1 MPNLKEL
8 FKKEA
13 QYRARANELADIL
26 AQRELTED
34 ENAELREINRKLDET
49 SLRIRAYQVPEAPA
63 DNLADGKK
71 QLREAVSSNKKF
83 DIILTREGGTTQTT
97 PAPGA
102 TGMTTTDATA
112 GGMVKVTIGEVL
124 KALRAGLIFDKVGLD
139 LRAGLSGEYV
149 WPVASAMTAQIA
161 GEAVKL
167 TDKKITLSKL
177 TAKPVRIGT
186 TAFMTNQSIIQ
197 SDGLIEDVVRDDL
210 PKSIA
215 DLINKATF
223 SVTALT
229 GGTDIK
235 GPFVGA
241 DKVSFA
247 GKTPTL
253 AELNNLRAKV
263 LAKGHT
269 LKHAGFVMSYAMK
282 AKLECTPVDSG
293 SGIMICANDKILGV
307 PVFATNE
314 IGEGNIGFG
323 DFSQHMVGL
332 FGNVRF
338 IADPYTEATSDIYRL
353 TMNVNYG
360 SCTLRQDAFVVG
372 QVSAS

>member
-13 QYRARANELADIL
+13 QYRTRANELADIL
-26 AQRELTED
+26 AQRDLTED

-49 SLRIRAYQVPEAPA
+49 SLRIRAYQAPA
-63 DNLADGKK
+63 VPTTDISEGVK
-71 QLREAVSSNKKF
+71 QLRDNVSSSKKF
-83 DIILTREGGTTQTT
+83 EVILTRENT
-97 PAPGA
+97 GA
-102 TGMTTTDATA
+102 TGMMSTDAAA

-177 TAKPVRIGT
+177 TAKPVRLGI
-186 TAFMTNQSIIQ
+186 TAYMTNQSILQ
-197 SDGLIEDVVRDDL
+197 SDGAVESVVREEL

-223 SVTALT
+223 SPTTLD

-241 DKVSFA
+241 AKVSFA
-247 GKTPTL
+247 GTAPTL
-253 AELNNLRAKV
+253 AELNQLRAKV

-269 LKHAGFVMSYAMK
+269 LNHAGFVMSYAMK
-282 AKLECTPVDSG
+282 ATLECTPVDAG

-332 FGNVRF
+332 FGKVRF
-338 IADPYTEATSDIYRL
+338 VADPYTEAASDIYRL

-360 SCTLRQDAFVVG
+360 SCTLRQDAFVLG
-372 QVSAS
+372 QVSGS

>member
-13 QYRARANELADIL
+13 QYRTRANELADIL
-26 AQRELTED
+26 AQRDLTED

-49 SLRIRAYQVPEAPA
+49 SLRIRAYQAPA
-63 DNLADGKK
+63 VPTTDIFEGVK
-71 QLREAVSSNKKF
+71 QLRDNVSSSKKF
-83 DIILTREGGTTQTT
+83 EVVLTREN
-97 PAPGA
+97 PGA
-102 TGMTTTDATA
+102 TGMMSTDAAA

-124 KALRAGLIFDKVGLD
+124 KALRAGLIFDKVGLN
-139 LRAGLSGEYV
+139 LRSGLSGEYV

-177 TAKPVRIGT
+177 TAKPVRLGI
-186 TAFMTNQSIIQ
+186 TAYMTNQSILQ
-197 SDGLIEDVVRDDL
+197 SDGAVEAVVREEL

-223 SVTALT
+223 SPTALD

-241 DKVSFA
+241 AKVQFA
-247 GKTPTL
+247 GTVPTL
-253 AELNNLRAKV
+253 AELNQLRAKV

-269 LKHAGFVMSYAMK
+269 LNHAGFVMSFAMK
-282 AKLECTPVDSG
+282 ATLECTPVDAG

-338 IADPYTEATSDIYRL
+338 VADPYTEASSDIYRL

-360 SCTLRQDAFVVG
+360 SCTLRQDAFVLG

>member
-1 MPNLKEL
+1 MPNLRELYKKDKE
-8 FKKEA
+8 
-13 QYRARANELADIL
+13 YRARTNELADIL
-26 AQRELTED
+26 AQRELTDD
-34 ENAELREINRKLDET
+34 ENAELRELNRKIEET
-49 SLRIRAYQVPEAPA
+49 SIRIRNYQLPAETPE
-63 DNLADGKK
+63 NTVDGKK
-71 QLREAVSSNKKF
+71 QLRDAVTSNKKF
-83 DIILTREGGTTQTT
+83 EVMLTRETPTPTPTPGTT
-97 PAPGA
+97 
-102 TGMTTTDATA
+102 GMMSTDAAA

-167 TDKKITLSKL
+167 TDQKISLSKL
-177 TAKPVRIGT
+177 TAKPVRLGI
-186 TAFMTNQSIIQ
+186 TAYMTNQSILQ
-197 SDGLIEDVVRDDL
+197 SDGAVEAVVREEL

-223 SVTALT
+223 SPTALD

-241 DKVSFA
+241 AKVSFA
-247 GKTPTL
+247 GKVPTL
-253 AELNNLRAKV
+253 AELNKLRAKV

-269 LKHAGFVMSYAMK
+269 LNHAGFVMSFAMK
-282 AKLECTPVDSG
+282 ATLECTPVDAG
-293 SGIMICANDKILGV
+293 SGIMVCANDKILGV

-338 IADPYTEATSDIYRL
+338 VADPYTEASSDIYRL

-360 SCTLRQDAFVVG
+360 SCTLRQDAFVLG
-372 QVSAS
+372 QATGL

>member
-1 MPNLKEL
+1 MPKLKEL

-13 QYRARANELADIL
+13 QYRTRANELADIL
-26 AQRELTED
+26 AQRDLTED

-49 SLRIRAYQVPEAPA
+49 SLRIRAYQTPA
-63 DNLADGKK
+63 VSTTDITEGVK
-71 QLREAVSSNKKF
+71 QLRENVSSSKKF
-83 DIILTREGGTTQTT
+83 EVILTREN
-97 PAPGA
+97 PGA
-102 TGMTTTDATA
+102 TGMMSTDAAA
-112 GGMVKVTIGEVL
+112 GGMVNVTIGEVL

-177 TAKPVRIGT
+177 TAKPVRIGVT
-186 TAFMTNQSIIQ
+186 SFMTNQSIIQ
-197 SDGLIEDVVRDDL
+197 SNGAIEGVVRDDL

-215 DLINKATF
+215 ELINKATF
-223 SVTALT
+223 SPTT
-229 GGTDIK
+229 IEGGTDIK

-241 DKVSFA
+241 AKVQFA
-247 GKTPTL
+247 GTVPTL
-253 AELNNLRAKV
+253 AELNRLRAKV

-269 LKHAGFVMSYAMK
+269 LNHAGFVMSFAMK
-282 AKLECTPVDSG
+282 AILECTPVDAG

-338 IADPYTEATSDIYRL
+338 VADPYTEATSDIYRL

-360 SCTLRQDAFVVG
+360 SCTLRQDAFVLG
-372 QVSAS
+372 QVSGS

>member
-1 MPNLKEL
+1 MSKLREL
-8 FKKEA
+8 YKKEKE
-13 QYRARANELADIL
+13 YRARTNELADIL
-26 AQRELTED
+26 AQRELTDD
-34 ENAELREINRKLDET
+34 ENAELRELNRKIEET
-49 SLRIRAYQVPEAPA
+49 SIRIRNFQFPAETPENSV
-63 DNLADGKK
+63 DYKK
-71 QLREAVSSNKKF
+71 QLRDAVSSNKKF
-83 DIILTREGGTTQTT
+83 DIVLAREAPTPT

-102 TGMTTTDATA
+102 TGMTTTDVAA
-112 GGMVKVTIGEVL
+112 GGMVKVTTAEVL

-139 LRAGLSGEYV
+139 LRSGLSGEYV

-167 TDKKITLSKL
+167 TDQKISLSKL
-177 TAKPVRIGT
+177 TAKPVRLGI
-186 TAFMTNQSIIQ
+186 TAYMTNQSILQ
-197 SDGLIEDVVRDDL
+197 SDGVVEAVVREEL

-223 SVTALT
+223 SPTALD

-235 GPFVGA
+235 GPFVSA
-241 DKVSFA
+241 AKVSFA
-247 GKTPTL
+247 GKVPTL
-253 AELNNLRAKV
+253 AELNKLRAKV

-269 LKHAGFVMSYAMK
+269 LNHAGFVMSFAMK
-282 AKLECTPVDSG
+282 ATLECTPVDAG
-293 SGIMICANDKILGV
+293 SGIMVCANDKILGV

-332 FGNVRF
+332 FGTVRF
-338 IADPYTEATSDIYRL
+338 VADPYTEASSDIYRL

-360 SCTLRQDAFVVG
+360 SCTLRQDAFVLG
-372 QVSAS
+372 QASAS

>member
-13 QYRARANELADIL
+13 QYRTRANELADIL
-26 AQRELTED
+26 AQRDLTED

-49 SLRIRAYQVPEAPA
+49 SLRIRAYQAPA
-63 DNLADGKK
+63 VPTTDISEGVK
-71 QLREAVSSNKKF
+71 QLRGNVSSSKKF
-83 DIILTREGGTTQTT
+83 EVILTREN
-97 PAPGA
+97 PGA
-102 TGMTTTDATA
+102 TGMMSTDAAA

-124 KALRAGLIFDKVGLD
+124 KALRAGLIFDKVGLN
-139 LRAGLSGEYV
+139 LRSGLSGEYV

-177 TAKPVRIGT
+177 TAKPVRLGI
-186 TAFMTNQSIIQ
+186 TAYMTNQSILQ
-197 SDGLIEDVVRDDL
+197 SDGAVEAVVREEL

-223 SVTALT
+223 SPTT
-229 GGTDIK
+229 IEGGTDIK

-241 DKVSFA
+241 AKVQFA
-247 GKTPTL
+247 GTVPTL
-253 AELNNLRAKV
+253 AELNQLRAKV

-269 LKHAGFVMSYAMK
+269 LNHAGFIMSFAMK
-282 AKLECTPVDSG
+282 AILECTPVDAG

-332 FGNVRF
+332 FGKVRF
-338 IADPYTEATSDIYRL
+338 VADPYTEAASDIYRL

-360 SCTLRQDAFVVG
+360 SCTLRQDAFVLG
-372 QVSAS
+372 QVSGS

>member
-13 QYRARANELADIL
+13 QYRTRANELADIL
-26 AQRELTED
+26 AQRDLTED

-49 SLRIRAYQVPEAPA
+49 SLRIRAYQTPA
-63 DNLADGKK
+63 VSTTDISEGVK
-71 QLREAVSSNKKF
+71 QLRDNVSSSKKF
-83 DIILTREGGTTQTT
+83 EVILTRENPT
-97 PAPGA
+97 PGA
-102 TGMTTTDATA
+102 AGMMSTDAAA

-124 KALRAGLIFDKVGLD
+124 KTLRAGLIFDKVGLD

-177 TAKPVRIGT
+177 TAKPVRIGVT
-186 TAFMTNQSIIQ
+186 SFMTNQSIIQ
-197 SDGLIEDVVRDDL
+197 SNGTIEGVVRDDL

-215 DLINKATF
+215 ELINKATF
-223 SVTALT
+223 STTTLD

-241 DKVSFA
+241 SKVSFA
-247 GKTPTL
+247 GAVPTL
-253 AELNNLRAKV
+253 AELNQLRAKV

-269 LKHAGFVMSYAMK
+269 LNHAGFVMSFAMK
-282 AKLECTPVDSG
+282 ATLECTPVDAG

-338 IADPYTEATSDIYRL
+338 VADPYTEATSDIYRL

-360 SCTLRQDAFVVG
+360 SCTLRQDAFVLG
-372 QVSAS
+372 QATGL